1 MASPPS
7 DPNSSKSR
15 PPRFDPAASLFDLD
29 TFRGRLSHFLRVLD
43 PRTLFTPTQELQRC
57 DRIIQDWRKGIRHD
71 DQELW
76 DCKAALDAC
85 THPVS
90 KEAIPVFFRMAAFT
104 PVNIPI
110 VLAMMNASSPTGV
123 LFVHWLNQTY
133 NSAVNL
139 SNRSGGGEANT
150 TQMLQSYLLAVVTS
164 CSLAL
169 GLGKVAKRVPAASPA
184 LFSYI
189 AVSAAGTSNIM
200 FSRQNEFREGAPMMD
215 ATGKYHGHSLIAGKS
230 VVLQTAVSR
239 GLIFPLPVLLLPHAI
254 MQGLGK
260 LALLPKNPRL
270 RLAVELAAITGSLAG
285 ALPVCMSLFP
295 QTATFKATE
304 LEPQFQNV
312 KDGDG
317 RPISSFQTNKG
328 L

>member
-1 MASPPS
+1 MTSPPPA
-7 DPNSSKSR
+7 DTK
-15 PPRFDPAASLFDLD
+15 PPRFDPTNSLFDLN
-29 TFRGRLSHFLRVLD
+29 TFCGRLSHFLRVLD
-43 PRTLFTPTQELQRC
+43 PRTLFTPQQELQRC
-57 DRIIQDWRKGIRHD
+57 DSIIQDWRKGIQHA

-76 DCKAALDAC
+76 DCKSTLEAC

-90 KEAIPVFFRMAAFT
+90 KEAIPVPFRMSAFT

-110 VLAMMNASSPTGV
+110 VLAMMNATSPSGV

-139 SNRSGGGEANT
+139 SNCSGGGEADT
-150 TQMLQSYLLAVVTS
+150 TQILQSYLLAVVTS

-169 GLGKVAKRVPAASPA
+169 GLNKVAKQIPAASPA
-184 LFSYI
+184 LFSYF

-200 FSRQNEFREGAPMMD
+200 FSRQNEMREGAPMTD
-215 ATGKYHGHSLIAGKS
+215 STGKYHGQSLIAGKS

-254 MQGLGK
+254 MKGLEK
-260 LALLPKNPRL
+260 LSLLPKNPRL
-270 RLAVELAAITGSLAG
+270 RLAVELCAITGSLAG
-285 ALPVCMSLFP
+285 ALPVCMALFP

-304 LEPQFQNV
+304 LESHFQGLR
-312 KDGDG
+312 DGQG
-317 RPISSFQTNKG
+317 RPITTFQTNKG

>member
-1 MASPPS
+1 MTSPP
-7 DPNSSKSR
+7 
-15 PPRFDPAASLFDLD
+15 PPDTKPSPFDPANSLFDLN
-29 TFRGRLSHFLRVLD
+29 TFAGRLSHFLRVLN
-43 PRTLFTPTQELQRC
+43 PRTLFTPSQELQRC
-57 DRIIQDWRKGIRHD
+57 DSIIQDWRKGIQHA

-76 DCKAALDAC
+76 DCKGTLEAC

-90 KEAIPVFFRMAAFT
+90 KEAIPVPFRMSAFT

-110 VLAMMNASSPTGV
+110 VLAMMNATSPGGV
-123 LFVHWLNQTY
+123 LFVHWINQTY
-133 NSAVNL
+133 NSAVNF
-139 SNRSGGGEANT
+139 SNRSGGGEGDT

-169 GLGKVAKRVPAASPA
+169 GLGKIAKRIPAASPA

-200 FSRQNEFREGAPMMD
+200 FSRQNELREGAPMTD
-215 ATGKYHGHSLIAGKS
+215 STGKYHGQSLIAGKS

-254 MQGLGK
+254 MKGLGK
-260 LALLPKNPRL
+260 LSLLPKNPRL

-285 ALPVCMSLFP
+285 ALPVCMALFP

-304 LEPQFQNV
+304 LEPHFQGL
-312 KDGDG
+312 KDGQG
-317 RPISSFQTNKG
+317 MPITTFQTNKG